1 MKKIAKNIKHLRLLK
16 GFTQEQFSEEIDI
29 PKSRIGSYEEGRAEP
44 SIETLITLSNYF
56 RLPIDALVKNDLTLS
71 ETDTFIDMGN
81 QRILFPIKVD
91 ENNNDVIEV
100 VTKEASAGYLQGY
113 TDTEYVANL
122 PIMKLNFLPT
132 GKHRAFPIKGDSMHP
147 WVKDGDVVV
156 AEYLESVKQVKNN
169 YCYIILTRNEG
180 LVYKRIFTDKLEEGF
195 LMLSSDNKMYQPYLL
210 HLSDV
215 LEIWQFKLNLCIGQ
229 YEEDEINPAN
239 ILNLMRSVGIELK
252 NLNDRVGRLE
262 KPKHE

>member
-1 MKKIAKNIKHLRLLK
+1 MGKIAQNIKHLRSLK
-16 GFTQEQFSEEIDI
+16 GLTQEQFSAELEIS
-29 PKSRIGSYEEGRAEP
+29 KSRVGSYEEGRSEP
-44 SIETLITLSNYF
+44 PIDTLIELSNF
-56 RLPIDALVKNDLTLS
+56 FKIPIDALVKNDLTLGQ
-71 ETDTFIDMGN
+71 DDAFIDIGN
-81 QRILFPIKVD
+81 QRVLFPMRVD

-113 TDTEYVANL
+113 SDTEYVANL
-122 PIMKLNFLPT
+122 PIMSLNFLPT

-156 AEYLESVKQVKNN
+156 GEYLESVKQVKNN
-169 YCYIILTRNEG
+169 WCYIILTRNEG
-180 LVYKRIFTDKLEEGF
+180 LVYKRVFTSKLDDGY
-195 LMLSSDNKMYQPYLL
+195 LTLSSDNKIYQPYLL

-252 NLNDRVGRLE
+252 DLKTRIQNLEG
-262 KPKHE
+262 K

>member
-1 MKKIAKNIKHLRLLK
+1 MGKIAQNIKHLRSLK
-16 GFTQEQFSEEIDI
+16 GLTQEQFSSELEIS
-29 PKSRIGSYEEGRAEP
+29 KSRVGSYEEGRSEP
-44 SIETLITLSNYF
+44 PIDTLIELSNF
-56 RLPIDALVKNDLTLS
+56 FKIPIDALVKNDLTLG
-71 ETDTFIDMGN
+71 EDDAFIDIGN
-81 QRILFPIKVD
+81 QRVLFPMRVD

-113 TDTEYVANL
+113 SDTEYVANL
-122 PIMKLNFLPT
+122 PIMSLNFLPT

-156 AEYLESVKQVKNN
+156 GEYLESVKQVKNN
-169 YCYIILTRNEG
+169 WCYIILTRNEG
-180 LVYKRIFTDKLEEGF
+180 LVYKRVFTSKLDDGY
-195 LMLSSDNKMYQPYLL
+195 LTLSSDNKVYQPYLL

-252 NLNDRVGRLE
+252 DLKSRIQNLEG
-262 KPKHE
+262 K

>member
-1 MKKIAKNIKHLRLLK
+1 MGKIAQNIKHLRSLK
-16 GFTQEQFSEEIDI
+16 GLTQEQFSSELEIS
-29 PKSRIGSYEEGRAEP
+29 KSRVGSYEEGRSEP
-44 SIETLITLSNYF
+44 PIDTLIELSNF
-56 RLPIDALVKNDLTLS
+56 FKIPIDALVKNDLTLG
-71 ETDTFIDMGN
+71 EDDAFIDIGN
-81 QRILFPIKVD
+81 QRVLFPMRVD

-113 TDTEYVANL
+113 SDTEYVANL
-122 PIMKLNFLPT
+122 PIMSLNFLPT

-156 AEYLESVKQVKNN
+156 GEYLESVKQVKNN
-169 YCYIILTRNEG
+169 WCYIILTRDEG
-180 LVYKRIFTDKLEEGF
+180 LVYKRVFTSKLDDGY
-195 LMLSSDNKMYQPYLL
+195 LTLSSDNKVYQPYLL
-210 HLSDV
+210 HLSNV

-252 NLNDRVGRLE
+252 DLKTRIQNLEG
-262 KPKHE
+262 K

>member
-1 MKKIAKNIKHLRLLK
+1 MKKIAKNIKHLRILK
-16 GFTQEQFSEEIDI
+16 GLTQEQLSLELDVL
-29 PKSRIGSYEEGRAEP
+29 KSRIGSYEEGRSKP
-44 SIETLITLSNYF
+44 PIEMLIQLSYYF
-56 RLPIDALVKNDLTLS
+56 KLPIDALVKNDLTLS
-71 ETDTFIDMGN
+71 KSDTFMDIGN
-81 QRILFPIKVD
+81 QRVLFPIKVD

-122 PIMKLNFLPT
+122 PIMSLNFLPT

-156 AEYLESVKQVKNN
+156 CEYLESVQQVKNN
-169 YCYIILTRNEG
+169 YCYIILTRNDG
-180 LVYKRIFTDKLEEGF
+180 LVYKRIFTSKLEEGF
-195 LMLSSDNKMYQPYLL
+195 LTLSSDNKMYSPYLL
-210 HLSDV
+210 HLSEV

-229 YEEDEINPAN
+229 YEEDEINPSN

-252 NLNDRVGRLE
+252 DLKNRVGRLE
-262 KPKHE
+262 EE

>member
-1 MKKIAKNIKHLRLLK
+1 MGKIAQNIKHLRSLK
-16 GFTQEQFSEEIDI
+16 GLTQEQFSIELDI
-29 PKSRIGSYEEGRAEP
+29 TKSRVGSYEEGRSEP
-44 SIETLITLSNYF
+44 PIDTLIQLSEF
-56 RLPIDALVKNDLTLS
+56 FKVPIDAMVKNDLTLGES
-71 ETDTFIDMGN
+71 DTFIDIGN
-81 QRILFPIKVD
+81 QRVLFPIRVD
-91 ENNNDVIEV
+91 EDNNDVIEV

-113 TDTEYVANL
+113 SDTEYVANL

-156 AEYLESVKQVKNN
+156 AEYLESPKLVKNN
-169 YCYIILTRNEG
+169 SCYVILTKEEG
-180 LVYKRIFTDKLEEGF
+180 LVYKRVFTGKLDQGF
-195 LMLSSDNKMYQPYLL
+195 LTLSSDNKVYQPYLL

-229 YEEDEINPAN
+229 YDEDEINPAN

-252 NLNDRVGRLE
+252 DLKTRVENLE
-262 KPKHE
+262 KH